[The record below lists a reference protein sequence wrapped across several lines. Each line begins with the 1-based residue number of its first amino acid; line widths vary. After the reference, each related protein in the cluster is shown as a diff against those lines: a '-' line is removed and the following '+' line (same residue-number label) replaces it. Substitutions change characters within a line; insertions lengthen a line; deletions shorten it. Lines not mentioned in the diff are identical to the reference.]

1 MIYITGDIHGSPERL
16 GVHSFYEQKE
26 MTRDDIVIICGDFG
40 MVWEESGESASERY
54 WLKWL
59 EDKPF
64 TTVFVCGN
72 HENFDRLYQYPV
84 KEWHGGKVHEI
95 RPHVLHLMRGEVFDI
110 EGLKFFAFG
119 GASSHDIR
127 DGIIDPAE
135 DENWRETVKEWY
147 KAGKMYRIKGIS
159 WWEQELPTQGEMD
172 SGIKNLE
179 RIGNKVDYIITHSPS
194 ASVIALL
201 GHSRHHTLKAR
212 THADYVQMV
221 IDWECARLTKLDK
234 QMNARETLDKLYPEL
249 KDKVLPVIEELG
261 L

>member
-40 MVWEESGESASERY
+40 MVWEESGESASEQY

-95 RPHVLHLMRGEVFDI
+95 RPHVLHLMRGEVFTI

-119 GASSHDIR
+119 GQVAMISEMVLLIQQ
-127 DGIIDPAE
+127 
-135 DENWRETVKEWY
+135 
-147 KAGKMYRIKGIS
+147 KMKTGVRQLKN
-159 WWEQELPTQGEMD
+159 
-172 SGIKNLE
+172 GIKPGRCIASKGFHGGDRSFQHKKKWIMASEILNVLV
-179 RIGNKVDYIITHSPS
+179 IKWITLSH
-194 ASVIALL
+194 I
-201 GHSRHHTLKAR
+201 RHLQ
-212 THADYVQMV
+212 V
-221 IDWECARLTKLDK
+221 
-234 QMNARETLDKLYPEL
+234 
-249 KDKVLPVIEELG
+249 
-261 L
+261 

>member
-16 GVHSFYEQKE
+16 GMHSFYEQKE

-40 MVWEESGESASERY
+40 MVWEESGESASEQY

-95 RPHVLHLMRGEVFDI
+95 RPHVLHLMRGEIFDI

-127 DGIIDPAE
+127 DGIIEPAE
-135 DENWRETVKEWY
+135 DENWRETAKEWY
-147 KAGKMYRIKGIS
+147 KAGKMYRIKGVS
-159 WWEQELPTQGEMD
+159 WWEQELPTQKEMD
-172 SGIKNLE
+172 NGIKNLE
-179 RIGNKVDYIITHSPS
+179 RVGNKVDYIITHSPS

-201 GHSRHHTLKAR
+201 GHGLYEQDILTRYLEDIRSKVEYKKHFCGHMYIDKAVNEK
-212 THADYVQMV
+212 DIILYEQ
-221 IDWECARLTKLDK
+221 IIRL
-234 QMNARETLDKLYPEL
+234 A
-249 KDKVLPVIEELG
+249 
-261 L
+261 

>member
-26 MTRDDIVIICGDFG
+26 MTRDDVVIICGDFG
-40 MVWEESGESASERY
+40 MVWEESGESASEQY

-127 DGIIDPAE
+127 DGIKPGRCIESKGFHGGNRSFRHKRKWIMVSKILNVLA
-135 DENWRETVKEWY
+135 
-147 KAGKMYRIKGIS
+147 IK
-159 WWEQELPTQGEMD
+159 W
-172 SGIKNLE
+172 
-179 RIGNKVDYIITHSPS
+179 ITLSH
-194 ASVIALL
+194 I
-201 GHSRHHTLKAR
+201 HHLQ
-212 THADYVQMV
+212 V
-221 IDWECARLTKLDK
+221 
-234 QMNARETLDKLYPEL
+234 
-249 KDKVLPVIEELG
+249 
-261 L
+261 

>member
-40 MVWEESGESASERY
+40 MVWEESGESASEQY

-110 EGLKFFAFG
+110 EGVKFFAFG
-119 GASSHDIR
+119 GASSMISEMVLLIR
-127 DGIIDPAE
+127 Q
-135 DENWRETVKEWY
+135 
-147 KAGKMYRIKGIS
+147 KMKTGVRQLKN
-159 WWEQELPTQGEMD
+159 
-172 SGIKNLE
+172 GIKPGRCIASKGFHGGNRSFRHKRKWIMAS
-179 RIGNKVDYIITHSPS
+179 RILNVLAIKWITLSHILHLQ
-194 ASVIALL
+194 V
-201 GHSRHHTLKAR
+201 
-212 THADYVQMV
+212 
-221 IDWECARLTKLDK
+221 
-234 QMNARETLDKLYPEL
+234 
-249 KDKVLPVIEELG
+249 
-261 L
+261 

>member
-40 MVWEESGESASERY
+40 MVWEESGESASEQY

-64 TTVFVCGN
+64 TTLFVCGN

-119 GASSHDIR
+119 GAIMGCTALTATQW
-127 DGIIDPAE
+127 GITVGLAFMIIPIDLV
-135 DENWRETVKEWY
+135 RKTI
-147 KAGKMYRIKGIS
+147 IKVRR
-159 WWEQELPTQGEMD
+159 
-172 SGIKNLE
+172 K
-179 RIGNKVDYIITHSPS
+179 
-194 ASVIALL
+194 
-201 GHSRHHTLKAR
+201 
-212 THADYVQMV
+212 
-221 IDWECARLTKLDK
+221 
-234 QMNARETLDKLYPEL
+234 
-249 KDKVLPVIEELG
+249 
-261 L
+261 

>member
-16 GVHSFYEQKE
+16 GMHSFYEQKE

-40 MVWEESGESASERY
+40 MVWEESGESASEQY

-95 RPHVLHLMRGEVFDI
+95 RPHVLHLMRGEIFDI

-119 GASSHDIR
+119 GQAAMISEMVLLIR
-127 DGIIDPAE
+127 Q
-135 DENWRETVKEWY
+135 
-147 KAGKMYRIKGIS
+147 KMKTGVRQLKN
-159 WWEQELPTQGEMD
+159 
-172 SGIKNLE
+172 GIKPGKC
-179 RIGNKVDYIITHSPS
+179 IVSKGFHGGNRSFQHKRKWIMVSKILNVLAIKWIILSH
-194 ASVIALL
+194 I
-201 GHSRHHTLKAR
+201 HHLQ
-212 THADYVQMV
+212 V
-221 IDWECARLTKLDK
+221 
-234 QMNARETLDKLYPEL
+234 
-249 KDKVLPVIEELG
+249 
-261 L
+261 

>member
-16 GVHSFYEQKE
+16 GVHSFYEQKG

-40 MVWEESGESASERY
+40 MVWEENGESASERY

-64 TTVFVCGN
+64 TTVFV
-72 HENFDRLYQYPV
+72 
-84 KEWHGGKVHEI
+84 
-95 RPHVLHLMRGEVFDI
+95 
-110 EGLKFFAFG
+110 
-119 GASSHDIR
+119 S
-127 DGIIDPAE
+127 AE
-135 DENWRETVKEWY
+135 DENWRETAKEWY

-179 RIGNKVDYIITHSPS
+179 RVGNKVDYIITHSPS

-201 GHSRHHTLKAR
+201 GHGLYEQDVLTRYLEDIRSKVEYKKHFCGHMHVDKAVNEK
-212 THADYVQMV
+212 DIILYEQ
-221 IDWECARLTKLDK
+221 IIRL
-234 QMNARETLDKLYPEL
+234 A
-249 KDKVLPVIEELG
+249 
-261 L
+261 